1 MDPFVSTEH
10 KTAQNRTPAR
20 LSRGRHNE
28 EQALADTAAQ
38 RWQWSARLQ
47 SGGRRGRGRERARVG
62 AGRRQLVVVE
72 QRARHRVHDAGHAA
86 ARSQSPEPGCT
97 RGTVRDGLRRGRS
110 PSLLRAATLTAGA
123 GRCGSVAGALREG
136 CSRGQLR
143 CNGRYAGCNV
153 ATRTVVNCLA
163 AHLSLADSRI
173 GIGLQSCRAAG
184 MWRVPQPLIRL

>member
-38 RWQWSARLQ
+38 RWQWSAHLQ

-163 AHLSLADSRI
+163 HLSLASAI